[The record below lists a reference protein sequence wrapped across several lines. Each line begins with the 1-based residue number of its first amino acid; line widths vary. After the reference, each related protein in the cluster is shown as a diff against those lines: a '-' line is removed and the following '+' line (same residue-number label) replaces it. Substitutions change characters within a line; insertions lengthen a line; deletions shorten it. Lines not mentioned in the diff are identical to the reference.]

1 MTTITLSYNSKH
13 LITAVLLL
21 AGIVFGIWQGV
32 SYLIA
37 NAPVEDRTQTRN
49 DTPPFDLDRD
59 QVVKLGLYGAECVDG
74 KLSYRE
80 PQPDGSTSLKTYT
93 IFRDRV
99 DRGMHFGV
107 TEHIRCSTESQGN
120 PIR

>member
-1 MTTITLSYNSKH
+1 MATITLSNNSKN
-13 LITAVLLL
+13 LIAAILLL
-21 AGIVFGIWQGV
+21 AGFVFGVWHGV

-37 NAPVEDRTQTRN
+37 SAPVEDRIKTRN

-107 TEHIRCSTESQGN
+107 TEHIRCTSGSQGN
-120 PIR
+120 PI